1 MKITLNDVTNIDSIT
16 TINDNFDKIEQ
27 ALQNQVLYRN
37 NPSGEPN
44 TVESAIDLNGQDL
57 LNVGRIG
64 TGDGDIAT
72 TDYLDSVTESVEAL
86 AVQVSENAALSLDY
100 KDEAF
105 AAAVES
111 GFIFD
116 QFRETYLGTRGS
128 DPTVSNT
135 GGPLQ
140 AGMLYFLSSG
150 TPVMRVYNGSTW
162 QDTAGISSSSTSTI
176 DSGLYANLTEAQ
188 DGTNNTKVMTPQRV
202 KDAISHRVLNGAT
215 LTGPLVL
222 PGNAAA
228 NLQAT
233 PLQQVNALI
242 TTAVDA
248 AVAAITV
255 SSQSGRLLR
264 VLRYTTSGTFVKQAG
279 ENTVEVT
286 VIGGGG
292 PSIDT
297 NGCHGGGAGGTA
309 IKRFDASSLAV
320 SVPVIVGTGGSY
332 PTVPATAS
340 SFNGVSGYPGSL
352 GDQTNPGF
360 GGEASGGD
368 LNIKGGSSGG
378 YVPNSFL
385 RTTGWCVYGSGGNST
400 LGGGAPGFFVAAS
413 SVVFYD
419 GAPNTGGGGS
429 GPGGRGGSGYVEIR
443 TYS

>member
-37 NPSGEPN
+37 NPVGEPN

-64 TGDGDIAT
+64 TGAGTIAT
-72 TDYLDSVTESVEAL
+72 TDYLDSVTKNVEAL
-86 AVQVSENAALSLDY
+86 AVQVSQNAALSLDY

-105 AAAVES
+105 AAAIEADY
-111 GFIFD
+111 IFD
-116 QFRETYLGTRGS
+116 QFNATYLGVRGS

-162 QDTAGISSSSTSTI
+162 QNTAGISSSSTSTI
-176 DSGLYANLTEAQ
+176 DPSLYSNLVEAQ
-188 DGTNNTKVMTPQRV
+188 DGTNNTKVMTPLRV

-222 PGNAAA
+222 PGNATA

-233 PLQQVNALI
+233 PLQQVNSLI

-248 AVAAITV
+248 AVANITA
-255 SSQSGRLLR
+255 SAESGRLLR

-292 PSIDT
+292 PSIDI

-309 IKRFDASSLAV
+309 IKRFAASSLAA
-320 SVPVIVGTGGSY
+320 SVPVVVGTGGSH
-332 PTVPATAS
+332 PTNPATAS
-340 SFNGVSGYPGSL
+340 SFNGVIGYPGEA
-352 GDQTNPGF
+352 GDQANPGF
-360 GGEASGGD
+360 GGEATGGD

-378 YVPNSFL
+378 YVPNTFL
-385 RTTGWCVYGSGGNST
+385 RTSGWCVYGSGGNST
-400 LGGGAPGFFVAAS
+400 LGGGAPGFFISAS
-413 SVVFYD
+413 STVFYD

-429 GPGGRGGSGYVEIR
+429 GPNGRGGSGYVEIR

>member
-57 LNVGRIG
+57 LNVGKIG
-64 TGDGDIAT
+64 TGDGSLAT
-72 TDYLDSVTESVEAL
+72 TDYLDSVTEGVEAL
-86 AVQVSENAALSLDY
+86 AVQVSENAALALDY

-105 AAAVES
+105 ASAIES
-111 GFIFD
+111 GYIFD
-116 QFRETYLGTRGS
+116 QFKSTYLGTRGS
-128 DPTVSNT
+128 DPTVSST

-140 AGMLYFLSSG
+140 TGMLYFLSTG

-176 DSGLYANLTEAQ
+176 DPGLYANLTEAQ
-188 DGTNNTKVMTPQRV
+188 DGTNNTKVMTPLRV
-202 KDAISHRVLNGAT
+202 KDAISYRVLNGAT

-222 PGNAAA
+222 PGDAVA

-233 PLQQVNALI
+233 PLQQVNTLI
-242 TTAVDA
+242 AAAVDA
-248 AVAAITV
+248 AVASITA
-255 SSQSGRLLR
+255 SAQTGRLLR

-286 VIGGGG
+286 VIGAGG
-292 PSIDT
+292 PSTSI
-297 NGCHGGGAGGTA
+297 NGSNGGGAGGTA
-309 IKRFDASSLAV
+309 IKRIATSSLAA

-332 PTVPATAS
+332 PGVPATAS
-340 SFNGVSGYPGSL
+340 SFNGVIGEPGL
-352 GDQTNPGF
+352 PGDQTNPGF

-368 LNIKGGSSGG
+368 LNIKGGGSGG
-378 YVPNSFL
+378 CVPNTFL
-385 RTTGWCVYGSGGNST
+385 RTSGWCVYGPGGNST

-413 SVVFYD
+413 SVAFYD

-429 GPGGRGGSGYVEIR
+429 GPGGTGGSGYVEIR